1 MRKFITLFFLNF
13 LILSF
18 VLTIKTGGADEN
30 TGTYTVTVEKGLISL
45 AAENAS
51 LDAILN
57 ELNTKTGVTFAT
69 RTASLST
76 DIVSIS
82 FQNLTFAE
90 AIGRLLK
97 DYSYVIEEEPQPHI
111 IILASL
117 PSREVSTKDSS
128 TPKVYTV
135 QPGSAATRGVSQVT
149 YQAGE
154 RPFDLDECQ
163 ALEFSEKDANQAISG
178 LQESLHKTDTGK
190 LSKGAS
196 EQESRY
202 LQEKMEEN
210 RKRLDDEKIK
220 RAQKVLGMERC
231 SNLYEQ
237 AIEEISRIQDDRVT
251 AILADTAQ
259 SGKTEKLKM
268 KAAQELWHHTADSE
282 FKDTKGIDALKR
294 LSTSSDHMVSDIAQR
309 ALRDYERYIRRNE

>member
-1 MRKFITLFFLNF
+1 MRYSILVYVCFL
-13 LILSF
+13 LLVLSG
-18 VLTIKTGGADEN
+18 TGEADEGS
-30 TGTYTVTVEKGLISL
+30 GTYALSIEGGLVSIE
-45 AAENAS
+45 AENAP
-51 LDAILN
+51 LEAVLN
-57 ELNTKTGVTFAT
+57 ELGQKTGAIFTT
-69 RTASLST
+69 RTASVST
-76 DIVSIS
+76 DILSVS
-82 FQNLTFAE
+82 FKNLTFNE
-90 AIGRLLK
+90 ALERILK
-97 DYSYVIEEEPQPHI
+97 NYSYVLEEGVEPNVT
-111 IILASL
+111 ILASL
-117 PSREVSTKDSS
+117 PSREGSSKDTA
-128 TPKVYTV
+128 TPTVYTAPPETV
-135 QPGSAATRGVSQVT
+135 VAGGSSQVT
-149 YQAGE
+149 LYQTTE
-154 RPFDLDECQ
+154 KPFDLDECQ

-210 RKRLDDEKIK
+210 RKRLDDAKIK

-259 SGKTEKLKM
+259 SGKTDKLKM